1 MISSS
6 DWNLNTATKNPTTSS
21 TNSSGSAS
29 GTSGTTSNSSGI
41 VSNPNASLDKDAFLK
56 LLLIE
61 LQHQDPTDPMD
72 SDKMLTQTSQ
82 LSALEMQQNTNTTMQ
97 KMVETMKKLSDSFS
111 TSMNTSALGAIGK
124 MATVSD
130 NKIKLTGPDELV
142 TLKMY
147 LPEDSDDK
155 GVTLEIYDSN
165 NKLVFSEK
173 SDAKS
178 ISKGLFTMEWPG
190 RNNDGVYAGDGQ
202 YTVKMVY
209 NNKNGEKITANYGT
223 YPIEGVVFKNGVA
236 YAKMAGQE
244 VPFDTI
250 QEITDYKLSS
260 SSSTGSSGQAGGS
273 SNENSSGSKVD
284 GDKGQSSSSSTGSTG
299 SSGQAGGSSNENSS
313 GSKEAGDKGQKA

>member
-6 DWNLNTATKNPTTSS
+6 DWNLNTAAT
-21 TNSSGSAS
+21 
-29 GTSGTTSNSSGI
+29 TSGTTSSGSTSGTTRTDSSSSSGI
-41 VSNPNASLDKDAFLK
+41 VSNPNATLDKDAFLK

-97 KMVETMKKLSDSFS
+97 KMVETMQKLSDSFS
-111 TSMNTSALGAIGK
+111 TSMSTSALGAIGK

-130 NKIKLTGPDELV
+130 NKIKLTGADELIA
-142 TLKMY
+142 LKMY
-147 LPEDSDDK
+147 LPEDSDEN

-178 ISKGLFTMEWPG
+178 ISQGLFTMEWPG
-190 RNNDGVYAGDGQ
+190 RNNDGVYAGDGE

-223 YPIEGVVFKNGVA
+223 YPIEGIVFKDGQA
-236 YAKMAGQE
+236 IAKMAGQE
-244 VPFDTI
+244 VPFDQI
-250 QEITDYKLSS
+250 KEITDYKLSS
-260 SSSTGSSGQAGGS
+260 SSSTGGSGSSGDSSGGS
-273 SNENSSGSKVD
+273 SDGDSSGSGSTED
-284 GDKGQSSSSSTGSTG
+284 GDK
-299 SSGQAGGSSNENSS
+299 E
-313 GSKEAGDKGQKA
+313 EKA

>member
-6 DWNLNTATKNPTTSS
+6 DWNLNTTAT
-21 TNSSGSAS
+21 
-29 GTSGTTSNSSGI
+29 TSGTTSSGSTSGTTRTDSSSSSGI
-41 VSNPNASLDKDAFLK
+41 VSNPNATLDKDAFLK

-97 KMVETMKKLSDSFS
+97 KMVETMQKLSDSFS
-111 TSMNTSALGAIGK
+111 TSMSTSALGAIGK

-130 NKIKLTGPDELV
+130 NKIKLTGADELIA
-142 TLKMY
+142 LKMY
-147 LPEDSDDK
+147 LPEDSDEN

-178 ISKGLFTMEWPG
+178 ISQGLFTMEWPG
-190 RNNDGVYAGDGQ
+190 RNNDGVYAGDGE

-223 YPIEGVVFKNGVA
+223 YPIEGVVFKDGVA

-244 VPFDTI
+244 VPFDAI
-250 QEITDYKLSS
+250 QEITDYKLGS
-260 SSSTGSSGQAGGS
+260 SSSTGGSGSSGDSSGGS
-273 SNENSSGSKVD
+273 SDGDSSRSGSTED
-284 GDKGQSSSSSTGSTG
+284 GDK
-299 SSGQAGGSSNENSS
+299 E
-313 GSKEAGDKGQKA
+313 EKA

>member
-6 DWNLNTATKNPTTSS
+6 DWNLNTTAT
-21 TNSSGSAS
+21 
-29 GTSGTTSNSSGI
+29 TSGTTSSGSTSGTTRTDSSSSPGI
-41 VSNPNASLDKDAFLK
+41 VSNPNATLDKDAFLK

-97 KMVETMKKLSDSFS
+97 KMVETMQKLSDSFS
-111 TSMNTSALGAIGK
+111 TSMSTSALGAIGK

-130 NKIKLTGPDELV
+130 NKIKLTGADELIA
-142 TLKMY
+142 LKMY
-147 LPEDSDDK
+147 LPEDSDEN

-178 ISKGLFTMEWPG
+178 ISQGLFTMEWPG
-190 RNNDGVYAGDGQ
+190 RNNDGVYAGDGE

-223 YPIEGVVFKNGVA
+223 YPIEGVVFKDGVA

-244 VPFDTI
+244 VPFDAI
-250 QEITDYKLSS
+250 QEITDYKLGS
-260 SSSTGSSGQAGGS
+260 SSSTGGSGSSGDSSGGS
-273 SNENSSGSKVD
+273 SDGDSSGSGSTED
-284 GDKGQSSSSSTGSTG
+284 GDK
-299 SSGQAGGSSNENSS
+299 E
-313 GSKEAGDKGQKA
+313 EKA

>member
-6 DWNLNTATKNPTTSS
+6 DWNLNTAATTSGA
-21 TNSSGSAS
+21 TSSGS
-29 GTSGTTSNSSGI
+29 TSGTTRTDSSSSSGI
-41 VSNPNASLDKDAFLK
+41 VSNPNATLDKDAFLK

-97 KMVETMKKLSDSFS
+97 KMVETMQKLSDSFS
-111 TSMNTSALGAIGK
+111 TSMSTSALGAIGK

-130 NKIKLTGPDELV
+130 NKIKLTGADELIA
-142 TLKMY
+142 LKMY
-147 LPEDSDDK
+147 LPEDSDEN

-178 ISKGLFTMEWPG
+178 ISQGLFTMEWPG
-190 RNNDGVYAGDGQ
+190 RNNDGVYAGDGE

-223 YPIEGVVFKNGVA
+223 YPIEGVVFKDGVA

-244 VPFDTI
+244 VPFDAI
-250 QEITDYKLSS
+250 QEITDYKLGS
-260 SSSTGSSGQAGGS
+260 SSSTGGSGSSGDSSGGS
-273 SNENSSGSKVD
+273 SDGDSSGS
-284 GDKGQSSSSSTGSTG
+284 GSTED
-299 SSGQAGGSSNENSS
+299 SDE
-313 GSKEAGDKGQKA
+313 EEKA

>member
-1 MISSS
+1 MLTSS
-6 DWNLNTATKNPTTSS
+6 DWTMTNTNTNTAATTTSTSTTSDTSS
-21 TNSSGSAS
+21 TSSSGLA
-29 GTSGTTSNSSGI
+29 
-41 VSNPNASLDKDAFLK
+41 SNPNATLDKDAFLK

-97 KMVETMKKLSDSFS
+97 KMVETMQKLSDSFS
-111 TSMNTSALGAIGK
+111 TSMSTSALGAIGK

-130 NKIKLTGPDELV
+130 NKIKLTGADELIA
-142 TLKMY
+142 LKMY
-147 LPEDSDDK
+147 LPEDSDEN

-178 ISKGLFTMEWPG
+178 ISQGLFTMEWPG
-190 RNNDGVYAGDGQ
+190 RNNDGVYAGDGE

-223 YPIEGVVFKNGVA
+223 YPIEGVVFKDGVA

-244 VPFDTI
+244 VPFDAI
-250 QEITDYKLSS
+250 QEITDYKLGS
-260 SSSTGSSGQAGGS
+260 SSSTGGSGSSGDSSGGS
-273 SNENSSGSKVD
+273 SGDSSGSTED
-284 GDKGQSSSSSTGSTG
+284 G
-299 SSGQAGGSSNENSS
+299 N
-313 GSKEAGDKGQKA
+313 KEEKA

>member
-1 MISSS
+1 MATTNWNS
-6 DWNLNTATKNPTTSS
+6 NLNWTNTTNNSTTKTD
-21 TNSSGSAS
+21 NSSNSNNNS
-29 GTSGTTSNSSGI
+29 GV
-41 VSNPNASLDKDAFLK
+41 VSNPNATLDKDAFLK

-97 KMVETMKKLSDSFS
+97 KMVETMQKLSDSFS
-111 TSMNTSALGAIGK
+111 TSMSTSALGAIGK

-130 NKIKLTGPDELV
+130 NKIKLTGADELIA
-142 TLKMY
+142 LKMY
-147 LPEDSDDK
+147 LPEDSDEN

-178 ISKGLFTMEWPG
+178 ISQGLFTMEWPG
-190 RNNDGVYAGDGQ
+190 RNNDGVYAGDGE

-223 YPIEGVVFKNGVA
+223 YPIEGIVFKDGQA
-236 YAKMAGQE
+236 IAKMAGQE
-244 VPFDTI
+244 VPFDAI

-260 SSSTGSSGQAGGS
+260 SSSTGESGSSGDSNSGS
-273 SNENSSGSKVD
+273 SDGDSSGSTED
-284 GDKGQSSSSSTGSTG
+284 GDK
-299 SSGQAGGSSNENSS
+299 E
-313 GSKEAGDKGQKA
+313 EKA

>member
-6 DWNLNTATKNPTTSS
+6 DWNLNTTT
-21 TNSSGSAS
+21 T
-29 GTSGTTSNSSGI
+29 TSGTTSSGSTSGTTRTDSSSSSGI
-41 VSNPNASLDKDAFLK
+41 VSNPNATLDKDAFLK

-97 KMVETMKKLSDSFS
+97 KMVETMQKLSDSFS
-111 TSMNTSALGAIGK
+111 TSMSTSALGAIGK

-130 NKIKLTGPDELV
+130 NKIKLTGADELIA
-142 TLKMY
+142 LKMY
-147 LPEDSDDK
+147 LPEDSDEN

-178 ISKGLFTMEWPG
+178 ISQGLFTMEWPG
-190 RNNDGVYAGDGQ
+190 RNNDGVYAGDGE

-223 YPIEGVVFKNGVA
+223 YPIEGVVFKDGVA

-244 VPFDTI
+244 VPFDAI
-250 QEITDYKLSS
+250 QEITDYKLGS
-260 SSSTGSSGQAGGS
+260 SSSTGGSGSSGDSSGDSSGGS
-273 SNENSSGSKVD
+273 SDGGSSGSTED
-284 GDKGQSSSSSTGSTG
+284 GDK
-299 SSGQAGGSSNENSS
+299 E
-313 GSKEAGDKGQKA
+313 EKA

>member
-6 DWNLNTATKNPTTSS
+6 DWNLNTTAT
-21 TNSSGSAS
+21 
-29 GTSGTTSNSSGI
+29 TSGTTSSGSTSGTTRTDSSSSSGI
-41 VSNPNASLDKDAFLK
+41 VSNPNATLDKDAFLK

-97 KMVETMKKLSDSFS
+97 KMVETMQKLSDSFS
-111 TSMNTSALGAIGK
+111 TSMSTSALGAIGK

-130 NKIKLTGPDELV
+130 NKIKLTGADELIA
-142 TLKMY
+142 LKMY
-147 LPEDSDDK
+147 LPEDSDEN

-178 ISKGLFTMEWPG
+178 ISQGLFTMEWPG
-190 RNNDGVYAGDGQ
+190 RNNDGVYAGDGE

-223 YPIEGVVFKNGVA
+223 YPIEGIVFKDGVA

-244 VPFDTI
+244 VPFDAI
-250 QEITDYKLSS
+250 QEITDYKLGS
-260 SSSTGSSGQAGGS
+260 SSSTGGSGSSGDSSGGS
-273 SNENSSGSKVD
+273 SDGDSSGSGSTED
-284 GDKGQSSSSSTGSTG
+284 GDK
-299 SSGQAGGSSNENSS
+299 E
-313 GSKEAGDKGQKA
+313 EKA

>member
-1 MISSS
+1 MATTNWNSNLNWTNTANTNQTSNKDTKVDNSSS
-6 DWNLNTATKNPTTSS
+6 
-21 TNSSGSAS
+21 
-29 GTSGTTSNSSGI
+29 SNSSGL
-41 VSNPNASLDKDAFLK
+41 VSNPNATLDKDAFLK

-97 KMVETMKKLSDSFS
+97 KMVETMQKLSNSFS
-111 TSMNTSALGAIGK
+111 TSMSTSALGAIGK

-130 NKIKLTGPDELV
+130 NKIKLTGADELIA
-142 TLKMY
+142 LKMY
-147 LPEDSDDK
+147 LPEDSDEN

-178 ISKGLFTMEWPG
+178 ISQGLFTMEWPG
-190 RNNDGVYAGDGQ
+190 RNNDGVYAGDGE

-223 YPIEGVVFKNGVA
+223 YPIEGIVFKDGQA
-236 YAKMAGQE
+236 IAKMAGKE
-244 VPFDTI
+244 VPFDQI
-250 QEITDYKLSS
+250 KEITDYKLSS
-260 SSSTGSSGQAGGS
+260 SSSTGESGSSGDSNSGS
-273 SNENSSGSKVD
+273 SDGDSSGSGSTED
-284 GDKGQSSSSSTGSTG
+284 GDK
-299 SSGQAGGSSNENSS
+299 E
-313 GSKEAGDKGQKA
+313 EKA

>member
-6 DWNLNTATKNPTTSS
+6 DWNLNTTAT
-21 TNSSGSAS
+21 
-29 GTSGTTSNSSGI
+29 TSGTTSSGSTSGTTRTDSSSSSGI
-41 VSNPNASLDKDAFLK
+41 VSNPNATLDKDAFLK

-97 KMVETMKKLSDSFS
+97 KMVETMQKLSDSFS
-111 TSMNTSALGAIGK
+111 TSMSTSALGAIGK

-130 NKIKLTGPDELV
+130 NKIKLTGADELIA
-142 TLKMY
+142 LKMY
-147 LPEDSDDK
+147 LPEDSDEN
-155 GVTLEIYDSN
+155 GVTLEIYDRN

-178 ISKGLFTMEWPG
+178 ISQGLFTMEWPG
-190 RNNDGVYAGDGQ
+190 RNNDGVYAGDGE

-223 YPIEGVVFKNGVA
+223 YPIEGVVFKDGVA

-244 VPFDTI
+244 VSFDAI
-250 QEITDYKLSS
+250 QEITDYKLGL
-260 SSSTGSSGQAGGS
+260 SSSTGGSGSSGDSSGGS
-273 SNENSSGSKVD
+273 SDGGSSGSTED
-284 GDKGQSSSSSTGSTG
+284 GDK
-299 SSGQAGGSSNENSS
+299 E
-313 GSKEAGDKGQKA
+313 EKA

>member
-6 DWNLNTATKNPTTSS
+6 DWNLNATAT
-21 TNSSGSAS
+21 
-29 GTSGTTSNSSGI
+29 TSGTTSSGSTSGTTRTDSSSSSGI
-41 VSNPNASLDKDAFLK
+41 VSNPNATLDKDAFLK

-97 KMVETMKKLSDSFS
+97 KMVETMQKLSDSFS
-111 TSMNTSALGAIGK
+111 TSMSTSALGAIGK

-130 NKIKLTGPDELV
+130 NKIKLTGADELIA
-142 TLKMY
+142 LKMY
-147 LPEDSDDK
+147 LPEDSDEN

-178 ISKGLFTMEWPG
+178 ISQGLFTMEWPG
-190 RNNDGVYAGDGQ
+190 RNNDGVYAGDGE

-223 YPIEGVVFKNGVA
+223 YPIEGVVFKDGVA

-250 QEITDYKLSS
+250 QEITDYKLGS
-260 SSSTGSSGQAGGS
+260 SSSTGGSGSSGDSSGGS
-273 SNENSSGSKVD
+273 SDGDSSGSGSTED
-284 GDKGQSSSSSTGSTG
+284 GDK
-299 SSGQAGGSSNENSS
+299 E
-313 GSKEAGDKGQKA
+313 EKA

>member
-1 MISSS
+1 MLTSS
-6 DWNLNTATKNPTTSS
+6 DWTMTNTNTNTAATTTSTSTTSDTSS
-21 TNSSGSAS
+21 TSSSGL
-29 GTSGTTSNSSGI
+29 
-41 VSNPNASLDKDAFLK
+41 VSNPNATLDKDAFLK

-97 KMVETMKKLSDSFS
+97 KMVETMQLLSNSFS
-111 TSMNTSALGAIGK
+111 TSMSTSAIGAIGK

-130 NKIKLTGPDELV
+130 NKIKLTGSDEIIA
-142 TLKMY
+142 LKMY
-147 LPEDSDDK
+147 LPEDSDEN
-155 GVTLEIYDSN
+155 GVTLEVYDSN

-178 ISKGLFTMEWPG
+178 ISQGLFTMEWPG
-190 RNNDGVYAGDGQ
+190 RNNDGVYAGNGE

-223 YPIEGVVFKNGVA
+223 YPIEGIVFKEGIA

-244 VPFDTI
+244 VPFDAI
-250 QEITDYKLSS
+250 SEITDYKLSS
-260 SSSTGSSGQAGGS
+260 SSSTGSG
-273 SNENSSGSKVD
+273 SSGS
-284 GDKGQSSSSSTGSTG
+284 G
-299 SSGQAGGSSNENSS
+299 SSGDSS
-313 GSKEAGDKGQKA
+313 GSTEDSDEEEKA

>member
-6 DWNLNTATKNPTTSS
+6 DWNLNTTAT
-21 TNSSGSAS
+21 
-29 GTSGTTSNSSGI
+29 TSGTTSSGSTSGTTRTDSSSSSGI
-41 VSNPNASLDKDAFLK
+41 VSNPNATLDKDAFLK

-97 KMVETMKKLSDSFS
+97 KMVETMQKLSDSFS
-111 TSMNTSALGAIGK
+111 TSMSTSALGAIGK

-130 NKIKLTGPDELV
+130 NKIKLTGADELIA
-142 TLKMY
+142 LKMH
-147 LPEDSDDK
+147 LPEDSDEN

-178 ISKGLFTMEWPG
+178 ISQGLFTMEWPG
-190 RNNDGVYAGDGQ
+190 RNNDGVYAGDGE

-223 YPIEGVVFKNGVA
+223 YPIEGVVFKDGVA

-244 VPFDTI
+244 VPFDAI
-250 QEITDYKLSS
+250 QEITDYKLGS
-260 SSSTGSSGQAGGS
+260 SSSTGGSGSSGDSSGGS
-273 SNENSSGSKVD
+273 SDGDSSGSGSTED
-284 GDKGQSSSSSTGSTG
+284 GDK
-299 SSGQAGGSSNENSS
+299 E
-313 GSKEAGDKGQKA
+313 EKA

>member
-6 DWNLNTATKNPTTSS
+6 DWNLNTAAT
-21 TNSSGSAS
+21 
-29 GTSGTTSNSSGI
+29 TSGTTSSGSTSGTTGTDSSSSSGI
-41 VSNPNASLDKDAFLK
+41 VSNPNATLDKDAFLK

-97 KMVETMKKLSDSFS
+97 KMVETMQKLSDSFS
-111 TSMNTSALGAIGK
+111 TSMSTSALGAIGK

-130 NKIKLTGPDELV
+130 NKIKLTGADELIA
-142 TLKMY
+142 LKMY
-147 LPEDSDDK
+147 LPEDSDEN

-178 ISKGLFTMEWPG
+178 ISQGLFTMEWPG
-190 RNNDGVYAGDGQ
+190 RNNDGVYAGDGE

-223 YPIEGVVFKNGVA
+223 YPIEGVVFKDGVA

-244 VPFDTI
+244 VPFDAI
-250 QEITDYKLSS
+250 QEITDYKLGS
-260 SSSTGSSGQAGGS
+260 SSSTGGSGSSGDSSGGS
-273 SNENSSGSKVD
+273 SDGDSSGSTED
-284 GDKGQSSSSSTGSTG
+284 GDK
-299 SSGQAGGSSNENSS
+299 E
-313 GSKEAGDKGQKA
+313 EKA

>member
-1 MISSS
+1 MATTNWNS
-6 DWNLNTATKNPTTSS
+6 NLNWTNTANTTNNSTTKTD
-21 TNSSGSAS
+21 NSSNSNNNS
-29 GTSGTTSNSSGI
+29 GV
-41 VSNPNASLDKDAFLK
+41 VSNPNATLDKDAFLK

-97 KMVETMKKLSDSFS
+97 KMVETMQKLSNSFS
-111 TSMNTSALGAIGK
+111 TSMSTSALGAIGK

-130 NKIKLTGPDELV
+130 NKIKLTGADELIA
-142 TLKMY
+142 LKMY
-147 LPEDSDDK
+147 LPEDSDEN

-178 ISKGLFTMEWPG
+178 ISQGLFTMEWPG
-190 RNNDGVYAGDGQ
+190 RNNDGVYAGDGE

-223 YPIEGVVFKNGVA
+223 YPIEGIVFKDGQA
-236 YAKMAGQE
+236 IAKMAGQE
-244 VPFDTI
+244 VPFDQI
-250 QEITDYKLSS
+250 KEITDYKLSS
-260 SSSTGSSGQAGGS
+260 SSSTGESGSSGDSNSGS
-273 SNENSSGSKVD
+273 SDGDSSGSTED
-284 GDKGQSSSSSTGSTG
+284 GDK
-299 SSGQAGGSSNENSS
+299 E
-313 GSKEAGDKGQKA
+313 EKA

>member
-6 DWNLNTATKNPTTSS
+6 DWNLNTTAT
-21 TNSSGSAS
+21 
-29 GTSGTTSNSSGI
+29 TSGTTSSGSTSGTTRTDSSSSSGL
-41 VSNPNASLDKDAFLK
+41 VSNPNATLDKDAFLK

-97 KMVETMKKLSDSFS
+97 KMVETMQLLSNSFS
-111 TSMNTSALGAIGK
+111 TSMSTSAIGAIGK

-130 NKIKLTGPDELV
+130 NKIKLTGADELIA
-142 TLKMY
+142 LKMY
-147 LPEDSDDK
+147 LPEDSDEN

-178 ISKGLFTMEWPG
+178 ISQGLFTMEWPG
-190 RNNDGVYAGDGQ
+190 RNNDGVYAGDGE

-223 YPIEGVVFKNGVA
+223 YPIEGVVFKDGVA

-244 VPFDTI
+244 VPFDAI
-250 QEITDYKLSS
+250 QEITDYKLGS
-260 SSSTGSSGQAGGS
+260 SSSTGGSGSSGDSSGGS
-273 SNENSSGSKVD
+273 SDGDSSGSGSTED
-284 GDKGQSSSSSTGSTG
+284 GDK
-299 SSGQAGGSSNENSS
+299 E
-313 GSKEAGDKGQKA
+313 EKA

>member
-1 MISSS
+1 MMATTNWNS
-6 DWNLNTATKNPTTSS
+6 NLNWTNTANTTNNSTTKTD
-21 TNSSGSAS
+21 NSSNSNNNS
-29 GTSGTTSNSSGI
+29 GV
-41 VSNPNASLDKDAFLK
+41 VSNPNATLDKDAFLK

-97 KMVETMKKLSDSFS
+97 KMVETMQKLSDSFS
-111 TSMNTSALGAIGK
+111 TSMSTSALGAIGK

-130 NKIKLTGPDELV
+130 NKIKLTGADELIA
-142 TLKMY
+142 LKMY
-147 LPEDSDDK
+147 LPEDSDEN

-178 ISKGLFTMEWPG
+178 ISQGLFTMEWPG
-190 RNNDGVYAGDGQ
+190 RNNDGVYAGDGE

-223 YPIEGVVFKNGVA
+223 YPIEGIVFKDGQA
-236 YAKMAGQE
+236 IAKMAGQE
-244 VPFDTI
+244 VPFDAI

-260 SSSTGSSGQAGGS
+260 SSSTGESGSSGDSNSGS
-273 SNENSSGSKVD
+273 SDGDSSGSTED
-284 GDKGQSSSSSTGSTG
+284 GDK
-299 SSGQAGGSSNENSS
+299 E
-313 GSKEAGDKGQKA
+313 EKA

>member
-1 MISSS
+1 MLTSS
-6 DWNLNTATKNPTTSS
+6 DWTMTNTNTNTAATTTSTSTTSDTSS
-21 TNSSGSAS
+21 TSSSGLA
-29 GTSGTTSNSSGI
+29 
-41 VSNPNASLDKDAFLK
+41 SNPNATLDKDAFLK

-97 KMVETMKKLSDSFS
+97 KMVETMQLLSNSFS
-111 TSMNTSALGAIGK
+111 TSMSTSAIGAIGK

-130 NKIKLTGPDELV
+130 NKIKLTGSDEII

-147 LPEDSDDK
+147 LPEDSDEN
-155 GVTLEIYDSN
+155 GVTLEVYDSN

-173 SDAKS
+173 SGEQS
-178 ISKGLFTMEWPG
+178 VSQGLFTMEWPG
-190 RNNDGVYAGDGQ
+190 RNNDGVYAGDGE

-223 YPIEGVVFKNGVA
+223 YPIEGIVFKEGIA

-244 VPFDTI
+244 VPFDAI
-250 QEITDYKLSS
+250 SEITDYKLSS
-260 SSSTGSSGQAGGS
+260 SSNTGSGSSGSGS
-273 SNENSSGSKVD
+273 SGDSSGSTED
-284 GDKGQSSSSSTGSTG
+284 SD
-299 SSGQAGGSSNENSS
+299 E
-313 GSKEAGDKGQKA
+313 EEKA

>member
-6 DWNLNTATKNPTTSS
+6 DWNLNTTAT
-21 TNSSGSAS
+21 
-29 GTSGTTSNSSGI
+29 TSGTTSSGSTSGTTRTDSSSSSGI
-41 VSNPNASLDKDAFLK
+41 VSNPNATLDKDAFLK

-97 KMVETMKKLSDSFS
+97 KMVETMQKLSDSFS
-111 TSMNTSALGAIGK
+111 TSMSTSALGAIGK

-130 NKIKLTGPDELV
+130 NKIKLTGADELIA
-142 TLKMY
+142 LKMY
-147 LPEDSDDK
+147 LPEDSDEN

-178 ISKGLFTMEWPG
+178 ISQGLFTMEWPG
-190 RNNDGVYAGDGQ
+190 RNNDGVYAGDGE

-223 YPIEGVVFKNGVA
+223 YPIEGVVFKDGVA

-244 VPFDTI
+244 VPFDAI
-250 QEITDYKLSS
+250 QEITDYKLGS
-260 SSSTGSSGQAGGS
+260 SSSTGGSGSSGDSSGGS
-273 SNENSSGSKVD
+273 SDGDSSGSGSTED
-284 GDKGQSSSSSTGSTG
+284 GDK
-299 SSGQAGGSSNENSS
+299 
-313 GSKEAGDKGQKA
+313 KEKA

>member
-1 MISSS
+1 MLTSS
-6 DWNLNTATKNPTTSS
+6 DWTMANTNTNTAATTTSTSTTSDTSS
-21 TNSSGSAS
+21 TSSSGL
-29 GTSGTTSNSSGI
+29 
-41 VSNPNASLDKDAFLK
+41 VSNPNATLDKDAFLK

-97 KMVETMKKLSDSFS
+97 KMVETMQLLSNSFS
-111 TSMNTSALGAIGK
+111 TSMSTSAIGAIGK

-130 NKIKLTGPDELV
+130 NKIKLTGSDEIIA
-142 TLKMY
+142 LKMY
-147 LPEDSDDK
+147 LPEDSDEN
-155 GVTLEIYDSN
+155 GVTLEVYDSN

-178 ISKGLFTMEWPG
+178 ISQGLFTMEWPG
-190 RNNDGVYAGDGQ
+190 RNNDGVYAGDGK

-236 YAKMAGQE
+236 HAKMAGKE
-244 VPFDTI
+244 VPFDAI
-250 QEITDYKLSS
+250 SEITDYKLSS
-260 SSSTGSSGQAGGS
+260 SSSTGSG
-273 SNENSSGSKVD
+273 SSGS
-284 GDKGQSSSSSTGSTG
+284 G
-299 SSGQAGGSSNENSS
+299 SSGDSS
-313 GSKEAGDKGQKA
+313 GSTEDSDEEEKA

>member
-6 DWNLNTATKNPTTSS
+6 DWNLNATAT
-21 TNSSGSAS
+21 
-29 GTSGTTSNSSGI
+29 TSGTTSSGSTSGTTRTDSSSSSGI
-41 VSNPNASLDKDAFLK
+41 VSNPNATLDKDAFLK

-61 LQHQDPTDPMD
+61 LQHQNPTDPMD

-97 KMVETMKKLSDSFS
+97 KMVETMQKLSDSFS
-111 TSMNTSALGAIGK
+111 TSMSTSALGAIGK

-130 NKIKLTGPDELV
+130 NKIKLTGADELIA
-142 TLKMY
+142 LKMY
-147 LPEDSDDK
+147 LPEDSDEN

-178 ISKGLFTMEWPG
+178 ISQGLFTMEWPG
-190 RNNDGVYAGDGQ
+190 RNNDGVYAGDGE

-223 YPIEGVVFKNGVA
+223 YPIEGVVFKDGVA

-244 VPFDTI
+244 VPFDAI
-250 QEITDYKLSS
+250 QEITDYKLGS
-260 SSSTGSSGQAGGS
+260 SSSTGGSGSSGDSSGGS
-273 SNENSSGSKVD
+273 SDGDSSGSGSTED
-284 GDKGQSSSSSTGSTG
+284 GDK
-299 SSGQAGGSSNENSS
+299 E
-313 GSKEAGDKGQKA
+313 EKA

>member
-6 DWNLNTATKNPTTSS
+6 DWNLNTTAT
-21 TNSSGSAS
+21 
-29 GTSGTTSNSSGI
+29 TSGTTSSGSTSGTTRTDSSSSSGI
-41 VSNPNASLDKDAFLK
+41 VSNPNATLDKDAFLK

-97 KMVETMKKLSDSFS
+97 KMVETMQKLSDSFS
-111 TSMNTSALGAIGK
+111 TSMSTSALGAIGK

-130 NKIKLTGPDELV
+130 NKIKLTGADELIA
-142 TLKMY
+142 LKMY
-147 LPEDSDDK
+147 LPEDSDEN

-173 SDAKS
+173 SDSKS
-178 ISKGLFTMEWPG
+178 ISQGLFTIEWPG
-190 RNNDGVYAGDGQ
+190 RNNDGVYAGDGE

-223 YPIEGVVFKNGVA
+223 YPIEGVVFKDGVA

-244 VPFDTI
+244 VPFDAI
-250 QEITDYKLSS
+250 QEITDYKLGS
-260 SSSTGSSGQAGGS
+260 SSSTGGSGSSGDSSGGS
-273 SNENSSGSKVD
+273 SDGDSSGSGSTED
-284 GDKGQSSSSSTGSTG
+284 GDK
-299 SSGQAGGSSNENSS
+299 E
-313 GSKEAGDKGQKA
+313 EKA

>member
-1 MISSS
+1 MMATTNWNS
-6 DWNLNTATKNPTTSS
+6 NLNWTNTTNNSTTKTD
-21 TNSSGSAS
+21 NSSNSNNNS
-29 GTSGTTSNSSGI
+29 GV
-41 VSNPNASLDKDAFLK
+41 VSNPNATLDKDAFLK

-97 KMVETMKKLSDSFS
+97 KMVETMQKLSDSFS
-111 TSMNTSALGAIGK
+111 TSMSTSALGAIGK

-130 NKIKLTGPDELV
+130 NKIKLTGADELIA
-142 TLKMY
+142 LKMY
-147 LPEDSDDK
+147 LPEDSDEN

-178 ISKGLFTMEWPG
+178 ISQGLFTMEWPG
-190 RNNDGVYAGDGQ
+190 RNNDGVYAGDGE

-223 YPIEGVVFKNGVA
+223 YPIEGIVFKDGQA
-236 YAKMAGQE
+236 IAKMAGQE
-244 VPFDTI
+244 VPFDAI

-260 SSSTGSSGQAGGS
+260 SSSTGESGSSGDSNSGS
-273 SNENSSGSKVD
+273 SDGDSSGSTED
-284 GDKGQSSSSSTGSTG
+284 GDK
-299 SSGQAGGSSNENSS
+299 E
-313 GSKEAGDKGQKA
+313 EKA

>member
-6 DWNLNTATKNPTTSS
+6 DWNLNTTAT
-21 TNSSGSAS
+21 
-29 GTSGTTSNSSGI
+29 TSGTTSSGITSGTTRTDSSSSSGI
-41 VSNPNASLDKDAFLK
+41 VSNPNATLDKDAFLK

-97 KMVETMKKLSDSFS
+97 KMVETMQKLSDSFS

-130 NKIKLTGPDELV
+130 NKIKLTGADELIA
-142 TLKMY
+142 LKMY
-147 LPEDSDDK
+147 LPEDSDEN

-178 ISKGLFTMEWPG
+178 ISQGLFTMEWPG
-190 RNNDGVYAGDGQ
+190 RNNDGVYAGDGE

-223 YPIEGVVFKNGVA
+223 YPIEGVVFKDGVA

-244 VPFDTI
+244 VPFDAI
-250 QEITDYKLSS
+250 QEITDYKLGS
-260 SSSTGSSGQAGGS
+260 SSSTGGSGSSGDSSGGS
-273 SNENSSGSKVD
+273 SDGDSSGSGSTED
-284 GDKGQSSSSSTGSTG
+284 GDK
-299 SSGQAGGSSNENSS
+299 E
-313 GSKEAGDKGQKA
+313 EKA

>member
-1 MISSS
+1 MMATTNWNS
-6 DWNLNTATKNPTTSS
+6 NLNWTNTANTTNNS
-21 TNSSGSAS
+21 TTQTDNSSNSNNNS
-29 GTSGTTSNSSGI
+29 GV
-41 VSNPNASLDKDAFLK
+41 VSNPNATLDKDAFLK

-97 KMVETMKKLSDSFS
+97 KMVETMQKLSDSFS
-111 TSMNTSALGAIGK
+111 TSMSTSALGAIGK

-130 NKIKLTGPDELV
+130 NKIKLTGADELIA
-142 TLKMY
+142 LKMY
-147 LPEDSDDK
+147 LPEDSDEN

-178 ISKGLFTMEWPG
+178 ISQGLFTMEWPG
-190 RNNDGVYAGDGQ
+190 RNNDGVYAGDGE

-223 YPIEGVVFKNGVA
+223 YPIEGIVFKDGQA
-236 YAKMAGQE
+236 IAKMAGQE
-244 VPFDTI
+244 VPFDAI

-260 SSSTGSSGQAGGS
+260 SSSTGESGSSGDSNSGS
-273 SNENSSGSKVD
+273 SDGDSSGSTED
-284 GDKGQSSSSSTGSTG
+284 GDK
-299 SSGQAGGSSNENSS
+299 E
-313 GSKEAGDKGQKA
+313 EKA

>member
-6 DWNLNTATKNPTTSS
+6 DWNLNTTAT
-21 TNSSGSAS
+21 
-29 GTSGTTSNSSGI
+29 TSGTTSSGSTSGTTRTDSSSSSGI
-41 VSNPNASLDKDAFLK
+41 VSNPNATLDKDAFLK

-97 KMVETMKKLSDSFS
+97 KMVETMQKLSDSFS
-111 TSMNTSALGAIGK
+111 TSMSTSALGAIGK

-130 NKIKLTGPDELV
+130 NKIKLTGADELIA
-142 TLKMY
+142 LKMY
-147 LPEDSDDK
+147 LPEDSDEN

-178 ISKGLFTMEWPG
+178 ISQGLFTIEWPG
-190 RNNDGVYAGDGQ
+190 RNNDGVYAGDGE

-223 YPIEGVVFKNGVA
+223 YPIEGVVFKDGVA

-244 VPFDTI
+244 VPFDAI
-250 QEITDYKLSS
+250 QEITDYKLGS
-260 SSSTGSSGQAGGS
+260 SSSTGGSGSSGDSSGGS
-273 SNENSSGSKVD
+273 SDGDSSGSGSTED
-284 GDKGQSSSSSTGSTG
+284 GDK
-299 SSGQAGGSSNENSS
+299 E
-313 GSKEAGDKGQKA
+313 EKA